1 MKKNLENLLEKVQE
15 FLNEIVSKYDLDTMR
30 VLVFETEKEFWEN
43 YHEFYNDYAKFLEYQ
58 QEFNDITVENSD
70 ENKSIKINEIREK
83 IENEFDY
90 IATIFSI
97 YEKQLRE
104 NEIDY
109 GLKKI
114 QKYKNIFQKQKVQ
127 IENLKKNYK
136 KISNEQRE
144 HDKKILEM
152 MGIFLSIFS
161 VIGLGFSSVLNL
173 ESDHTAIWLMMCGT
187 ILITMSGLFY
197 LIDPNKFNKQEKNTE
212 NDKCKIEEF
221 LKQLFNILRKPI
233 IIGVILMLAGGVI
246 RWKFPDD
253 NEKLVK
259 KQKLKQVEK
268 VQNNENEL
276 LDKNLDYRNQ
286 IKDLK
291 EEIKKLQSKVEEL
304 EKKK

>member
-1 MKKNLENLLEKVQE
+1 
-15 FLNEIVSKYDLDTMR
+15 
-30 VLVFETEKEFWEN
+30 
-43 YHEFYNDYAKFLEYQ
+43 
-58 QEFNDITVENSD
+58 
-70 ENKSIKINEIREK
+70 
-83 IENEFDY
+83 
-90 IATIFSI
+90 
-97 YEKQLRE
+97 
-104 NEIDY
+104 
-109 GLKKI
+109 
-114 QKYKNIFQKQKVQ
+114 
-127 IENLKKNYK
+127 
-136 KISNEQRE
+136 
-144 HDKKILEM
+144 

-259 KQKLKQVEK
+259 KQKLK
-268 VQNNENEL
+268 
-276 LDKNLDYRNQ
+276 
-286 IKDLK
+286 
-291 EEIKKLQSKVEEL
+291 
-304 EKKK
+304 